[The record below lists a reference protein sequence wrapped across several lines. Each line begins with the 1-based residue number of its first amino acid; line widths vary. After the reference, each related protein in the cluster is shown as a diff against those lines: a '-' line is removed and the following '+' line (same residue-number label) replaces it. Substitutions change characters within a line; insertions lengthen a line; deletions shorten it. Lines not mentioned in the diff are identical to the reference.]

1 VNEGRPNPARD
12 IDVRDLLEHP
22 GSSREVHLAEPFDGL
37 EAALAEVPGDAPV
50 QVDVLLES
58 VVEGI
63 LVSGLLRGRIDYQCA
78 RCLKPF
84 SGDFRVEVTELF
96 ALEPSAEEDQYPVR
110 EGAIDLEPMVRDA
123 VLLAVPFSPL
133 CRPDCLG
140 LCERCGGDRNLGECT
155 CPPAVDPR
163 WEPLGRLGLD
173 RRT

>member
-1 VNEGRPNPARD
+1 VTVSRPNVSQA

-22 GSSREVHLAEPFDGL
+22 GSSREVHLAEVFDGL
-37 EAALAEVPGDAPV
+37 ETALAEVPPDRPV
-50 QVDVLLES
+50 RVDVLLES

-63 LVSGLLRGRIDYQCA
+63 LVSGPLSGRIDYHCA

-84 SGDFRVEVTELF
+84 SGDLRVEVTELF
-96 ALEPSAEEDQYPVR
+96 ALEPAAEEDQYPVR

-123 VLLAVPFSPL
+123 ILLAIPFSPL
-133 CRPDCLG
+133 CRSDCLG

-155 CPPAVDPR
+155 CPPAVDPL

-173 RRT
+173 RPT

>member
-1 VNEGRPNPARD
+1 VTDARPNPARAV
-12 IDVRDLLEHP
+12 DVRDLLEHP
-22 GSSREVHLAEPFDGL
+22 GSSRKVHLTEPFDGL
-37 EAALAEVPGDAPV
+37 ETALAVVPPDAPV

-63 LVSGLLRGRIDYQCA
+63 LVSGPLSGRIDYHCA

-84 SGDFRVEVTELF
+84 SGGFRVEVTELF
-96 ALEPSAEEDQYPVR
+96 ALDPAAEEDQYPVR

-123 VLLAVPFSPL
+123 VLLAIPFSPL
-133 CRPDCLG
+133 CRTDCLG
-140 LCERCGGDRNLGECT
+140 LCERCGGDRNLGECS

-173 RRT
+173 QLT

>member
-1 VNEGRPNPARD
+1 MTESRPNVARA

-22 GSSREVHLAEPFDGL
+22 GSSREVHLAEGFDGL
-37 EAALAEVPGDAPV
+37 ETTLAEIPPDRPV
-50 QVDVLLES
+50 RVDVLLES

-63 LVSGLLRGRIDYQCA
+63 LVSGPLSGRIDYHCA

-84 SGDFRVEVTELF
+84 SGDFRSEVTELF
-96 ALEPSAEEDQYPVR
+96 ALEPAVEQDQYPVR

-123 VLLAVPFSPL
+123 VLLAIPFSPL
-133 CRPDCLG
+133 CRSDCLG

-173 RRT
+173 RPT

>member
-1 VNEGRPNPARD
+1 MTEGRPNAARA

-22 GSSREVHLAEPFDGL
+22 GSAREVHLAEPFEGL
-37 EAALAEVPGDAPV
+37 ESALAEVPPDVPV

-58 VVEGI
+58 VVEGV
-63 LVSGLLRGRIDYQCA
+63 LVSGPLSGRIEYRCA

-96 ALEPSAEEDQYPVR
+96 ALEPGPEEDHYPVR
-110 EGAIDLEPMVRDA
+110 DGAIDLEPMVRDA
-123 VLLAVPFSPL
+123 VLLAIPFSPL
-133 CRPDCLG
+133 CRSDCLG

-163 WEPLGRLGLD
+163 WEPLSRLGLD
-173 RRT
+173 RLT